1 MEELSGCWT
10 EAHRCDRV
18 ANELLRIRTTLGI
31 EFHDQVSGLLN
42 EVEMTS
48 RLLRDLY
55 DLFSIYGSRIPV
67 ILYYLTVV
75 LPCIQKTTRDM
86 LIYVDHDS
94 LPALSQWNL
103 LNERLGDQGG
113 MDLVARFVM

>member
-1 MEELSGCWT
+1 
-10 EAHRCDRV
+10 
-18 ANELLRIRTTLGI
+18 
-31 EFHDQVSGLLN
+31 
-42 EVEMTS
+42 
-48 RLLRDLY
+48 
-55 DLFSIYGSRIPV
+55 
-67 ILYYLTVV
+67 
-75 LPCIQKTTRDM
+75 M